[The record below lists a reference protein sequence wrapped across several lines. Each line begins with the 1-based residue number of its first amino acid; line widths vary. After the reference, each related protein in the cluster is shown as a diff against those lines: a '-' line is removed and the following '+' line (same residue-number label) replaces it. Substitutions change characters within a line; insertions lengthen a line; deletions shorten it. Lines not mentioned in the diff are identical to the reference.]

1 MIFVFYFFAAL
12 LVFLSCRSFIGGITY
27 RNFLRDKHAV
37 PRSGYEPFASIIAPC
52 RGGDEEF
59 SENLARL
66 FQQEYRD
73 YEIVFAV
80 DDPEDDAV
88 PEIRRAIS
96 EFKNVPA
103 KLIVAAK
110 AKSNAQKA
118 ENLREAVLHVAP
130 QSKVFAFVDSDVRIS
145 PDWLGRLTA
154 PLANESVG
162 ASTGYRWFVSQRPTL
177 ANELLSA
184 WNASIASALGPN
196 SRSNFC
202 WGGSTAILRSTF
214 ERLNIREKWS
224 SIVAEDFVL
233 TRAVHDAGLDVEF
246 VPHAICASPVD
257 VSTLSLWE
265 FTTRQMKITRVYR
278 SDLWGLSFFGSAL
291 FCAVIVAAIVIAIFS
306 GNVVERSIAVA
317 TLVVVTI
324 FSVHKSYFRVRSV
337 ADVITT
343 SGRELRR
350 HRITHVALFALT
362 PALFLLNSNAALFSR
377 TILWRST
384 GYKMVSPT
392 ETIVCE
398 TKFRED

>member
-12 LVFLSCRSFIGGITY
+12 LVFLSCRSFIAGIAY
-27 RNFLRDKHAV
+27 RKFLRDKHAA
-37 PRSGYEPFASIIAPC
+37 PRAVYEPFATIIAPC
-52 RGGDEEF
+52 CGGDAEF

-103 KLIVAAK
+103 KLVVAAK
-110 AKSNAQKA
+110 ARSNAQKA

-145 PDWLGRLTA
+145 LNWLGRLTA
-154 PLANESVG
+154 PLANESIG
-162 ASTGYRWFVSQRPTL
+162 ATTGYRWFVSQRPTL

-196 SRSNFC
+196 RRSNFC
-202 WGGSTAILRSTF
+202 WGGSTGILRSTF
-214 ERLNIREKWS
+214 ERLDIRGKWS

-233 TRAVHDAGLDVEF
+233 TRAVQDVGLDVEF
-246 VPHAICASPVD
+246 VPHAISASPAE

-291 FCAVIVAAIVIAIFS
+291 FCTVIVGAIVIAIFS
-306 GNVVERSIAVA
+306 SNVVERSVAVA
-317 TLVVVTI
+317 TLILVTV

-337 ADVITT
+337 ADVI
-343 SGRELRR
+343 SSSCRELRR

-362 PALFLLNSNAALFSR
+362 PFLFLLNSIAAVFSR
-377 TILWRST
+377 TIFWRST
-384 GYKMVSPT
+384 EYKMVSPT

-398 TKFRED
+398 TKFREA